1 MLSPH
6 FYPMLKP
13 LQEVINYIFHAVPG
27 HVPHLHLIHLVIGA
41 EWALA
46 AAQQRAPNLDAIS
59 WEAIDAAAH
68 KVSVDNPTWNGQFSV
83 QNLQTL
89 RKYISPESMWW
100 IQHPQ
105 AAPADIGALPS
116 MFFPSILHRCTFDT
130 YYQHQMSPV
139 VLPCIELLGHQ
150 LLSMALVLMTR
161 PPPHPLPHLPP
172 HLPLHHQLLPVMMPL
187 MMVVTLVWMKTWEM
201 TKHCTSHTSPPSVRS
216 SNCRIS
222 RGGCHLSS
230 SSTWWRL
237 VMMNWRMKHPLIC
250 SRLHILQTTEI
261 W

>member
-1 MLSPH
+1 MDLEMVHMLSPH

-116 MFFPSILHRCTFDT
+116 MFFPSILHRCTFNT
-130 YYQHQMSPV
+130 YYQHQTSPV
-139 VLPCIELLGHQ
+139 VLPCAELLGRQ
-150 LLSMALVLMTR
+150 LLSMALVPPTRPPPHPPPR
-161 PPPHPLPHLPP
+161 PPPHPLPHPPP
-172 HLPLHHQLLPVMMPL
+172 HLPPHHQPLPVTMPSMMT
-187 MMVVTLVWMKTWEM
+187 VTLAWMRTREM
-201 TKHCTSHTSPPSVRS
+201 TKHRASRASPPSVRS
-216 SNCRIS
+216 SNRQIP
-222 RGGCHLSS
+222 RGGRHLSS
-230 SSTWWRL
+230 GSAWWRTET
-237 VMMNWRMKHPLIC
+237 MN
-250 SRLHILQTTEI
+250 
-261 W
+261 